1 MKSQFF
7 KGTIN
12 EGSNELYA
20 SSEYNVDARNGT
32 FVKIGENEIFYQ
44 IETSKELNLKK
55 RFESHV
61 NHLTI
66 KGDYRYKISPGDNAK
81 LYFNETE
88 AVSVTKIVNG
98 GKNHHFGNLFYVK
111 GGFLSNTSD
120 KLNGQP
126 TILKVTSTKKNKSV
140 QEVQI
145 ENPGRYL
152 TPPENPVTAKDE
164 DGNVIQLEMEFD
176 QAAETSIFERD
187 FKNVQY
193 KDGKT
198 FLHLNYAF
206 PEEVKTGELILSK
219 SVIYLSREYAASSVT
234 NTACQTCE
242 DFSPI
247 NKIPLMPPRTISAHS
262 IYNKAMETI
271 DQRFLEM
278 EKRLTR
284 LENRN

>member
-20 SSEYNVDARNGT
+20 SSEYNVEARNGT
-32 FVKIGENEIFYQ
+32 FVKIGKNEIFYQ
-44 IETSKELNLKK
+44 IETSKKLNLKK
-55 RFESHV
+55 RFRSCV
-61 NHLTI
+61 DHLTI
-66 KGDYRYKISPGDNAK
+66 KGDYSSKISPGDNAK
-81 LYFNETE
+81 LYFSESE
-88 AVSVTKIVNG
+88 AVSVTKIVDG
-98 GKNHHFGNLFYVK
+98 GKKHQFDDTFHVK

-120 KLNGQP
+120 NLNGQP
-126 TILKVTSTKKNKSV
+126 TILKVTSVRKDKSV
-140 QEVQI
+140 QEFKI

-152 TPPENPVTAKDE
+152 TPPENPVIAKDE
-164 DGNVIQLEMEFD
+164 DGNVIQIEMEFD

-187 FKNVQY
+187 FKSVHY

-198 FLHLNYAF
+198 FLHLNYSF
-206 PEEVKTGELILSK
+206 PAEIKSGELILSK
-219 SVIYLSREYAASSVT
+219 SVICLSKEYAASSV
-234 NTACQTCE
+234 AGAPCQTCE

-271 DQRFLEM
+271 DQRFQEM

>member
-145 ENPGRYL
+145 ENSGRYL